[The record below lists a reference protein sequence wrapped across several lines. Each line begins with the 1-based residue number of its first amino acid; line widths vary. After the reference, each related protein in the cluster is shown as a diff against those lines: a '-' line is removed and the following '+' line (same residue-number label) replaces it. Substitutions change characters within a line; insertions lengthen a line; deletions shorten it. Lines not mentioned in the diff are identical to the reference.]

1 MSPHV
6 LPCLWPWV
14 CSVHDSM
21 CVRERSSD
29 ACVVCSV
36 WKRVT
41 VLKEME
47 QVEADEGVEEAKE
60 EEMDTDMEKK
70 AEEKKEK
77 VCVVEL

>member
-1 MSPHV
+1 
-6 LPCLWPWV
+6 
-14 CSVHDSM
+14 
-21 CVRERSSD
+21 
-29 ACVVCSV
+29 
-36 WKRVT
+36 VT

-60 EEMDTDMEKK
+60 EEMDTDMEKA